1 MQIDLVSQHT
11 FEKANDLFA
20 GSSYFFSFFYFAR

>member
-1 MQIDLVSQHT
+1 MQIDLTSRHIDT
-11 FEKANDLFA
+11 ANTLFA

>member
-1 MQIDLVSQHT
+1 MQIDLISWHI
-11 FEKANDLFA
+11 FEKASTLFA

>member
-1 MQIDLVSQHT
+1 MQIDLTSRHI
-11 FEKANDLFA
+11 FEKANGLFV

>member
-1 MQIDLVSQHT
+1 MQFDLTSSHT
-11 FEKANDLFA
+11 FETANGLFA